1 MLNEK
6 TAMNEKQIFLEVAV
20 KIADRILNKA
30 IWNTDKCTWEIFAP
44 DLSMLKL
51 RKGKWENAGGMVYS
65 GTAGIALFLAE
76 IFRITGDKKYLKVLS
91 GALNTSFDEVQKL
104 PLNSFGFHSGRV
116 GIAYTF
122 IIAGK
127 YLERDDYKSKGLQII
142 EPLLGKEFE
151 DYGLDVIG
159 GAGGAIQPL
168 LKIYEVTNNN
178 VALSISL
185 NLAESLIQKAKKEPH
200 GWSWGSG
207 NTNYRNLCGYA
218 HGASGIGHAFLELY
232 NLTNSNYYLYAAE
245 QAFLYER
252 QFYFEENKNW
262 PDFRYSELSEYIHCD
277 RLDELKETLR
287 KNELPPYQKRYM
299 SAWCHGSPG
308 IGLARLRAYELT
320 GNEIYLKESN
330 DACEGTIQSLKPSIG
345 NYSLCHGFLGNAETL
360 LTASKILNDKELFKV
375 AGQKALEGIERFE
388 NENLPWACGTMGAVS
403 DPSLMLG
410 ESGIGLF
417 LLRLYD
423 VQTFSV
429 LSIQSSTK
437 KKDWKQKDE
446 RALRKDYL
454 DFYFEDTLTLIDK
467 IEKQENTV
475 LKQIEFT
482 VNGQSDIEKAFDI
495 IENHIGG
502 YENKLKEKLS
512 DFFLFEKEKYLKTL
526 QTDNFSK
533 EFLKKLMLPIEF
545 PNGNGNIEF
554 SMDEDCEL
562 LTQKYNW
569 NIDRTDENI
578 LTNAEEDERYFLL
591 VRNNN
596 TIESLQIGPFLY
608 AILFS
613 LKKYSSFRNIV
624 TEVNSLFEIESSQT
638 DLLRNKIK
646 VQLINCYKSGIVK
659 IAVNE
664 TARSSNG

>member
-1 MLNEK
+1 
-6 TAMNEKQIFLEVAV
+6 MNEKQIFLEAAV

-44 DLSMLKL
+44 DLSMPKQ

-65 GTAGIALFLAE
+65 GTAGIALFLTE

-91 GALNTSFDEVQKL
+91 GALNNSFDEVEKL

-127 YLERDDYKSKGLQII
+127 YLERDDYISKGLQII
-142 EPLLGKEFE
+142 EPLLGREFE
-151 DYGLDVIG
+151 DYGIDVIG

-168 LKIYEVTNNN
+168 LKIYEITNNET
-178 VALSISL
+178 ALNISL
-185 NLAESLIQKAKKEPH
+185 NLAEFLIQNANKEVH

-232 NLTNSNYYLYAAE
+232 NMTNSNYYLYTAE

-252 QFYFEENKNW
+252 QFYCEENKNW
-262 PDFRYSELSEYIHCD
+262 PDFRYNELSEYVHYD
-277 RLDELKETLR
+277 RLDELKEAL
-287 KNELPPYQKRYM
+287 KKKELPPYQKVYM
-299 SAWCHGSPG
+299 SAWCHGAPG
-308 IGLARLRAYELT
+308 IGLSRLRAYELT
-320 GNEIYLKESN
+320 GNETYLKESLN
-330 DACEGTIQSLKPSIG
+330 ACDGTVQSLKPSLG

-360 LTASKILNDKELFKV
+360 LTASKILNDKDLLEITE
-375 AGQKALEGIERFE
+375 QKALEGISRFE

-423 VQTFSV
+423 VKTLSV

-437 KKDWKQKDE
+437 KKELEQIDE
-446 RALRKDYL
+446 RALRKNYL
-454 DFYFEDTLTLIDK
+454 DFYFKDTLALIDK
-467 IEKQENTV
+467 VEKQKNTV
-475 LKQIEFT
+475 LKQIAFT
-482 VNGQSDIEKAFDI
+482 VNGQSDVEKAFSI
-495 IENHIGG
+495 IENHITS
-502 YENKLKEKLS
+502 YENILKEKLS
-512 DFFLFEKEKYLKTL
+512 DFFVLEKEKYLKSL
-526 QTDNFSK
+526 LITDFSK
-533 EFLKKLMLPIEF
+533 EFLKKLINPFELPT
-545 PNGNGNIEF
+545 GNESIKF
-554 SMDEDCEL
+554 SLDEDCEL
-562 LTQKYNW
+562 STQKYNW
-569 NIDRTDENI
+569 HIDGIDEDI
-578 LTNAEEDERYFLL
+578 LTNVEEDEQYFLL
-591 VRNNN
+591 LRNNN
-596 TIESLQIGPFLY
+596 KVESFRINSFLY

-613 LKKYSSFRNIV
+613 LKKYSSFKDIV
-624 TEVNSLFEIESSQT
+624 TEVNSLFEIEPSQT
-638 DLLRNKIK
+638 DLLRRKIK
-646 VQLINCYKSGIVK
+646 EQLINAYKNGIVK
-659 IAVNE
+659 ITINE